1 MNMLIALAVAILAA
15 LAITLPN
22 HHHQWY
28 QPPTAAPSHAYSYG
42 VVECGHN
49 DLCLGA

>member
-1 MNMLIALAVAILAA
+1 MSRIIILGIAILAV
-15 LAITLPN
+15 LAIVLPK
-22 HHHQWY
+22 HQQWY
-28 QPPTAAPSHAYSYG
+28 QPVQAAHGNAYSYG

>member
-1 MNMLIALAVAILAA
+1 MLLGIAILAV
-15 LAITLPN
+15 LAIMLPKHN
-22 HHHQWY
+22 HQWY
-28 QPPTAAPSHAYSYG
+28 QPQQAAPGHAYSYS

>member
-1 MNMLIALAVAILAA
+1 MSRVIILGIVILAVLAIAL
-15 LAITLPN
+15 PE
-22 HHHQWY
+22 HRQWF
-28 QPPTAAPSHAYSYG
+28 QPVQATPGHAYSYG